1 MIFTKATAYSLQ
13 ALIELA
19 KYDTPKD
26 VNFLSLHS
34 NLPKP
39 FLAKLLQN
47 LSKKGIV
54 KSIKGIHGGF
64 LLVKK
69 PSEISIYDIFKAMED
84 KDSIVFYCSNSG
96 DNCIKKR
103 ETICSLGSFF
113 TKLEDEVATILKKYT
128 LEDVIKDRGC

>member
-26 VNFLSLHS
+26 VNFLSLNS

-84 KDSIVFYCSNSG
+84 KESIVFYCSNSS
-96 DNCIKKR
+96 DNCIKNR
-103 ETICSLGSFF
+103 DTICSLGSFF